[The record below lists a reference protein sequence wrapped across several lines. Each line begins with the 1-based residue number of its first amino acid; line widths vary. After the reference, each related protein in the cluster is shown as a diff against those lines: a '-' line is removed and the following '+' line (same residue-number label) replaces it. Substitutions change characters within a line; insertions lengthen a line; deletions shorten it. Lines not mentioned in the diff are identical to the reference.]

1 MGLITVD
8 PDDPMDN
15 TYTGPQQ
22 MSLSEM
28 TEFSREATLWG
39 MGLIEW
45 RLMGHTM
52 VPVKQGANDG
62 LDVDCST
69 WDELYADEDEN
80 AHPWTVPSAAKTPKN
95 AATASQGSG
104 ADCDCSRPRRECPE
118 SWSGSCPP
126 QECQCCDCQEVQ

>member
-39 MGLIEW
+39 
-45 RLMGHTM
+45 
-52 VPVKQGANDG
+52 N
-62 LDVDCST
+62 
-69 WDELYADEDEN
+69 
-80 AHPWTVPSAAKTPKN
+80 
-95 AATASQGSG
+95 GSHRNG
-104 ADCDCSRPRRECPE
+104 D
-118 SWSGSCPP
+118 
-126 QECQCCDCQEVQ
+126 